1 VDKNSL
7 VESGREIVRGLQD
20 DGVPLIAALWVREM
34 SDTGDT
40 GDDNWLLWLAPKT
53 FQGRTN
59 FYALLAKVLTRLQ
72 PQIGYFE
79 ISNVRSIVP
88 TNSIIGELRRFGPI
102 RPDRP
107 RYLFNENLGGIYL
120 KEAIVLHVD

>member
-1 VDKNSL
+1 MDKSSL
-7 VESGREIVRGLQD
+7 VESGREIVKGLHV
-20 DGVPLIAALWVREM
+20 DGVPLIAALWVREI
-34 SDTGDT
+34 SDTG
-40 GDDNWLLWLAPKT
+40 GDNWLLWLAPKT

-59 FYALLAKVLTRLQ
+59 FYASLARVLTKLQ

-79 ISNVRSIVP
+79 ISNARSIVP
-88 TNSIIGELRRFGPI
+88 TNPIISELRRFGPI

-120 KEAIVLHVD
+120 AEAIVLHVD

>member
-7 VESGREIVRGLQD
+7 VESGWEIVKGLED

-34 SDTGDT
+34 SDTGD
-40 GDDNWLLWLAPKT
+40 DNWLLWLAPKT
-53 FQGRTN
+53 FQGRAN
-59 FYALLAKVLTRLQ
+59 FYASLAKVLTKLQ

-79 ISNVRSIVP
+79 ISNVRTIEP
-88 TNSIIGELRRFGPI
+88 TNPIIRELRRFGQI

-107 RYLFNENLGGIYL
+107 RYLSSENLGGVYL